1 MEAEIIAACRD
12 SAWYKQH
19 RKVIKPEMVSAH
31 CWEVLRVLDKYYTT
45 EQKSITTQDL
55 FTLVKLSS
63 NNPSVL
69 NLIQEVTPSAPLLSA
84 MKERYTFSRVAE
96 IALDIVES
104 GRSDPEDIRILLADF
119 FKDSDQVSDPDTTA
133 LDELFSSQS
142 IQGYPWP
149 IKFLDEA
156 VGPVEPGT
164 MILFGARPEVG
175 KTSMLAHVVSHQA
188 QFTDRPVLVILN
200 EEPLRA
206 AKARYIQSLLGKTRQ
221 EIEADIAGSLASIKK
236 KLGMEFDD
244 KFKFYHNPSLVI
256 EDVASISDRWNP
268 AIIVVDQLRNVQS
281 RGRHGTDVERLKH
294 LYEQS
299 RRMAAKQSAVFYTVH
314 QARGDAEG
322 VQYISGNQLEG
333 CQTEVQGALDVQIMI
348 GKDSDPM
355 NEHLRYVNI
364 VKNKSRGVRDESK
377 RHGREVIEIDRL
389 RARFK

>member
-12 SAWYKQH
+12 TSWYKQQ
-19 RKVIKPEMVSAH
+19 RKLIRPDMVSSH
-31 CWEVLRVLDKYYTT
+31 CWEVLRVLDKYYSS
-45 EQKSITTQDL
+45 EQKSISTQDL
-55 FTLVKLSS
+55 FTLVKLTST
-63 NNPSVL
+63 NPSILGLV
-69 NLIQEVTPSAPLLSA
+69 QEVTPSPALLSA
-84 MKERYTFSRVAE
+84 MKERYTFSKVAE
-96 IALDIVES
+96 LALDIVET
-104 GRSDPEDIRILLADF
+104 GRADPEDIRKLLADF
-119 FKDSDQVSDPDTTA
+119 FKDSDFAADPDTTG

-149 IKFLDEA
+149 VKFLDEA

-175 KTSMLAHVVSHQA
+175 KTSMLANVVSYQA
-188 QFTDRPVLVILN
+188 QYTDRPVLVILN

-206 AKARYIQSLLGKTRQ
+206 AKARYIQSLLNMTRQ
-221 EIEADIAGSLASIKK
+221 EIEMDIAGSLAVIQK

-244 KFKFYHNPSLVI
+244 KFKFYHNPSLSI
-256 EDVASISDRWNP
+256 DDVASISERWNP

-281 RGRHGTDVERLKH
+281 RGKHGTDVDRLKH
-294 LYEQS
+294 LYEHS
-299 RRMAAKQSAVFYTVH
+299 RRMAAKQQAVFYTVH

-333 CQTEVQGALDVQIMI
+333 CQTEVQGALDVQIML
-348 GKDSDPM
+348 GKDNDPM

-377 RHGREVIEIDRL
+377 RHGRATIEIDRL